1 MRRLAAI
8 TLVAFGLMR
17 GLPAAAAAGA
27 PPGAAGNGDQR
38 MRAILDEVARASAD
52 TNVYTGDAQAR
63 TFERLLATP
72 AVAASPALRWRYLRA
87 LGWQELRLGDNDA
100 AVRALTEAAALVA
113 RSGSAAQ
120 PADVDD
126 AQLERAIALLRW
138 GESRNCVA
146 RHSSESCILP
156 IGGAGVHQDQE
167 GSRRGIAELE
177 ALLARHPDHLVAR
190 WLLNIAYMTVGE
202 YPDGVPPAARIAPAV
217 FAAGEPFPRFT
228 DVAPAAGV
236 NERDLMGGVV
246 IDDFDGDGVL
256 DLIVSSSDPER
267 GLRYLAGRGDGT
279 FRDRSQAA
287 GFAGLYGG
295 LNLVQADYDND
306 GATDLLVLRGGWLGR
321 HGRIPNSL
329 LHNDGHG
336 TFTDVTFA
344 AGLAAVDY
352 PTQAAAWADYDN
364 DGDLDLYVGN
374 EADDNYPFPS
384 QLFRNQGDGTFVDV
398 AAAAGVANGRM
409 AKGVAWA
416 DFDGDGFPDLYV
428 SNYNTPNCLYR
439 NRRDGTFVDVAA
451 AAGVTGPLSSYA
463 VATLDFD
470 NDGRLDLYVAPTTPL
485 HSADP
490 RQISRDS
497 LAPLSA
503 FVANT
508 LGVPADAA
516 TRHLYTS
523 YGLPPDG
530 ETGRL
535 YHNLGGGRFADVTAA
550 QGMGR
555 VLLTGGIGVGDLDGD
570 GFADLYLGTSY
581 PGYEG
586 LLPNLLYRNRGGRGF
601 VDVTTNAGLGHLQK
615 AGGIAIADLDR
626 DGDQD
631 IFVNTGGMYRG
642 DAFPDALFANPGSG
656 AHWLDVHLVGTRSN
670 RSAIGARLRAE
681 VRDGE
686 RPRSIFRV
694 VGEGGSFGANPLRQW
709 IGLGQATRVD
719 VLEVTWPGGGP
730 AQVLR
735 DVAVDQRLEI
745 REDGAAAPARQR

>member
-1 MRRLAAI
+1 MH
-8 TLVAFGLMR
+8 
-17 GLPAAAAAGA
+17 GLPARAA
-27 PPGAAGNGDQR
+27 PPAARDGDQR
-38 MRAILDEVARASAD
+38 MRAILAEVARTSAD
-52 TNVYTGDAQAR
+52 TNVFTGDAQAR
-63 TFERLLATP
+63 TFRTLLASP

-87 LGWQELRLGDNDA
+87 LGWQELRLGDNEA
-100 AVRALTEAAALVA
+100 AVRDLTAAAALLPQL
-113 RSGSAAQ
+113 GSV
-120 PADVDD
+120 PAGDVDD

-167 GSRRGIAELE
+167 GSRGGIAELE

-202 YPDGVPPAARIAPAV
+202 YPDGVPPPYRIAPAV
-217 FAAGEPFPRFT
+217 FASSEPFPRFT

-236 NERDLMGGVV
+236 NARDLMGGVV

-256 DLIVSSSDPER
+256 DLIVSSADPAR
-267 GLRYLAGRGDGT
+267 DLRYLAGRGDGT
-279 FRDRSQAA
+279 FHDRSHEA
-287 GFAGLYGG
+287 GFDGLPGG

-321 HGRIPNSL
+321 AGRIPNSL
-329 LHNDGHG
+329 LRNDGHG
-336 TFTDVTFA
+336 TFRDVTVA

-352 PTQAAAWADYDN
+352 PTQTAAWADYDT
-364 DGDLDLYVGN
+364 DGSLDLYVGN

-384 QLFRNQGDGTFVDV
+384 QLFRNEGDGTFVDV

-409 AKGVAWA
+409 AKGVAWG
-416 DFDGDGFPDLYV
+416 DFDGDGLPDLYV

-439 NRRDGTFVDVAA
+439 NRGDGTFEDVAA

-463 VATLDFD
+463 VATADFD
-470 NDGRLDLYVAPTTPL
+470 NDGRLDLYVAPATPL

-490 RQISRDS
+490 RQISRES

-503 FVANT
+503 FVAGT
-508 LGVPADAA
+508 LGVPPDAE
-516 TRHLYTS
+516 TRHLYTT

-535 YHNLGGGRFADVTAA
+535 YRNRGDGRFDDVTAA
-550 QGMGR
+550 QGLGR
-555 VLLTGGIGVGDLDGD
+555 VLLTGGLGVGDLDDD
-570 GFADLYLGTSY
+570 GFVDLYVGTSY

-586 LLPNLLYRNRGGRGF
+586 LMPNLLYRNRGGQGF
-601 VDVTTNAGLGHLQK
+601 ADVTTNAGLGHLQK

-642 DAFPDALFANPGSG
+642 DVFGDVLFANPGNG

-681 VRDGE
+681 VRDGG
-686 RPRSIFRV
+686 RTRSIFRV

-709 IGLGQATRVD
+709 IGLGAATRVD
-719 VLEVTWPGGGP
+719 VLEITWPAGRHV
-730 AQVLR
+730 QVLR
-735 DVAVDQRLEI
+735 NVAADQHLEI
-745 REDGAAAPARQR
+745 REDGAASPRRRH